1 MIVEKVNDELIL
13 YALCW
18 ELGAEQSDFGDLTVT
33 FWSFEKAMFVG
44 TDVTS
49 ERTVRKHWKRMVSE
63 GTLTLLDDDTCTISA
78 EVLANNRIRP
88 ARLALRNCMERYPDG
103 FTLDNVPDSGASNR
117 HSARRVL
124 DDMCS
129 KGLLKKIRCEGVVF
143 KPVCE
148 G

>member
-1 MIVEKVNDELIL
+1 MLVEKVNDGLIL

-18 ELGAEQSDFGDLTVT
+18 ALETEQPDFGDLTVT
-33 FWSFEKAMFVG
+33 FESFKKAMFAG
-44 TDVTS
+44 TDVITQ
-49 ERTVRKHWKRMVSE
+49 RTIRKHWKRMISE
-63 GTLTLLDDDTCTISA
+63 GTLTLLDDGTCTIPA

-88 ARLALRNCMERYPDG
+88 ARLAVRDCMERYPDG
-103 FTLDNVPDSGASNR
+103 FTLDNVLDSGASNR

-129 KGLLKKIRCEGVVF
+129 KGLLKKTRCERVVF